1 MLTIPVFVHII
12 LAGTGLILAIRRR
25 SFAMLAVYFAAVIV
39 IDGAGLAVLNF
50 GSPEAYRLYF
60 LLAELTHNIAL
71 LALTVQLVADL
82 VPERWAVPWLVFWFT
97 LIAAGIV
104 HYGLSTSTDGLLNV
118 STALSFGTAGML
130 LVTIVAPSVQ
140 WRRHQTLAAWGILFV
155 LLAVAA
161 PELPLLSGQET
172 LKACF
177 QWCDLPGLLLLVFS
191 GSARPTQTRP
201 QVAG

>member
-1 MLTIPVFVHII
+1 MLTIPVLLHVII
-12 LAGTGLILAIRRR
+12 AGFGLVLAIRRR
-25 SFAMLAVYFAAVIV
+25 SFAMLAVYFAAVMA
-39 IDGAGLAVLNF
+39 IDAVGLAVLHC
-50 GSPEAYRLYF
+50 GSPETYRLYF
-60 LLAELTHNIAL
+60 LLAELAHNIAL

-82 VPERWAVPWLVFWFT
+82 VPERWAAPWLVFWFT
-97 LIAAGIV
+97 LIIAGIV

-130 LVTIVAPSVQ
+130 LVTIVAPAVQ

-155 LLAVAA
+155 LLAVAV
-161 PELPLLSGQET
+161 PELPLLSGRET

-191 GSARPTQTRP
+191 GSR
-201 QVAG
+201 